1 MSASSAG
8 IQTAGAASDD
18 IDVAG
23 IGRAISRRIWLI
35 VVFTLLCATAMT
47 VFVNIIKPRYTAEA
61 RLLVENQETYFT
73 RPEKSTANDFTNID
87 PEGVS
92 TQVQIVTSR
101 DVGRKVIRE
110 LNLQGNPE
118 FDPLAEPVGPIS
130 RVAIL
135 LGLKRDPTRQ
145 SPEDRILE
153 AYLDKLTAFSPPK
166 TRVISIEFQSKDPD
180 LAAAAANKIA
190 EAYIATQRETKRAS
204 AKSAAGALQSLIA
217 DLRVKVAH
225 AEAEA
230 ESFRAKH
237 GLLPVSSNVNM
248 TTQQLADT
256 TTQLSAARN
265 AQADAQAKAKLI
277 RDMIRQG
284 RVSEVPDVAA
294 NDLVRRLS
302 EQRATLRAQI
312 ASESRTLLEGHPR
325 MQELIAQLRRVD
337 LELTSAADKAAR
349 TLENDA
355 RLAGARVQNLQ
366 ASLEKQKQVSGV
378 AGADEVQLRELERTA
393 RLLKDQLESATA
405 RYQEA
410 VARDAANTTPADA
423 RVISYAVAPQ
433 NPTFPKKMPLIA
445 FALLGGLVASMAYVV
460 AAELLTGKAGSTP
473 MRPVEYVEYVTGP
486 SPAPAVVVPPTATQA
501 SASASPVAGPP
512 DGIERRS
519 LFSRI
524 RRAGKSF
531 SAPKEPLIDIAPAV
545 PPASNATPAP
555 TTTVFTPQAA
565 APAAAAPAPQAAS
578 VVIAPAAP
586 TPQQPGAAVNAQ
598 PQAPAPTSM
607 TFAPKAP
614 GAAPRPQQ
622 AVAPQPAVAAPQQP
636 APDVSA
642 ELVEKI
648 GAAQVAGRATR
659 VLFAGVDIA
668 EAGGVALPVA
678 RALTRE
684 GRVVAI
690 DLDRERPSLAAA
702 PHAGTG
708 PADGVGLSDLL
719 NGAASFEQVLHR
731 DRASRLHIVQAGA
744 RPIHDLLAFDATV
757 EALSAAYDFVVL
769 IAPSLARDDLAESI
783 GGMADVAVIVAPS
796 RGADKSTRAAFE
808 GMMASGAGEVLVVDH
823 MRAAKA

>member
-8 IQTAGAASDD
+8 IQPAGAASDD

-35 VVFTLLCATAMT
+35 VVFTLLCAAAMT

-61 RLLVENQETYFT
+61 RLLVENQESYFT

-101 DVGRKVIRE
+101 DVGRKVVRD

-118 FDPLAEPVGPIS
+118 FDPLAEPSGPIS

-180 LAAAAANKIA
+180 LAAMAANKIA
-190 EAYIATQRETKRAS
+190 EAYISMQRDTKRAS
-204 AKSAAGALQSLIA
+204 AKSAAGALQTLIS

-230 ESFRAKH
+230 EAFRAKH

-256 TTQLSAARN
+256 TTQLSSARN

-378 AGADEVQLRELERTA
+378 AGADEVQLREFERTA

-423 RVISYAVAPQ
+423 RIISYAVAPQ

-460 AAELLTGKAGSTP
+460 AAELLTGKASSTP
-473 MRPVEYVEYVTGP
+473 ARAVEYVEYVA
-486 SPAPAVVVPPTATQA
+486 PAPTVVVEPKSSPDAS
-501 SASASPVAGPP
+501 SASAVAGPP

-519 LFSRI
+519 LFSRV
-524 RRAGKSF
+524 RRAGKTF
-531 SAPKEPLIDIAPAV
+531 SAPKEPMIDIAPAPV
-545 PPASNATPAP
+545 ATQTPAAAPAP

-565 APAAAAPAPQAAS
+565 ASAPASAAQPSS
-578 VVIAPAAP
+578 VVIAPAQPA
-586 TPQQPGAAVNAQ
+586 PGATTNGQ
-598 PQAPAPTSM
+598 PQPSAPASM

-614 GAAPRPQQ
+614 GVAPRPQQ
-622 AVAPQPAVAAPQQP
+622 AVAPQPAVAAAPQQP
-636 APDVSA
+636 TQDVA
-642 ELVEKI
+642 RELSEKI
-648 GAAQVAGRATR
+648 VSAQVAGRATR

-684 GRVVAI
+684 GQVVAI

-708 PADGVGLSDLL
+708 PAEGVGLSDLL
-719 NGAASFEQVLHR
+719 NGVASFEQVLHR

-757 EALSAAYDFVVL
+757 EALSATYDFVVL

-808 GMMASGAGEVLVVDH
+808 GMLASGAGEVLVVDH

>member
-8 IQTAGAASDD
+8 IQPAGAASDD

-35 VVFTLLCATAMT
+35 VVFTLLCAAAMT

-61 RLLVENQETYFT
+61 RLLVENQESYFT

-101 DVGRKVIRE
+101 DVGRKVVRD

-118 FDPLAEPVGPIS
+118 FDPLAEPSGPIS

-256 TTQLSAARN
+256 TTQLSSARN

-277 RDMIRQG
+277 RDMIRQV

-378 AGADEVQLRELERTA
+378 AGADEVQLREFERTA

-410 VARDAANTTPADA
+410 ATRDAANTTPADA
-423 RVISYAVAPQ
+423 RIISYAVAPQ

-460 AAELLTGKAGSTP
+460 AAELLTGKASSTTA
-473 MRPVEYVEYVTGP
+473 RAVEYVEYVA
-486 SPAPAVVVPPTATQA
+486 PAPAVVVEPKSSPDA
-501 SASASPVAGPP
+501 SSAPAVGGPP

-519 LFSRI
+519 LFSRV
-524 RRAGKSF
+524 RRAGKTF
-531 SAPKEPLIDIAPAV
+531 SAPKEPMIDIAPAPV
-545 PPASNATPAP
+545 ATQTPAAAPAP

-565 APAAAAPAPQAAS
+565 ASAPASAAQPSS
-578 VVIAPAAP
+578 VVIAPA
-586 TPQQPGAAVNAQ
+586 QPA
-598 PQAPAPTSM
+598 PQAPGAMANGQPQPSAPASM

-622 AVAPQPAVAAPQQP
+622 VAAPQPAVATAPQQP
-636 APDVSA
+636 TQDVA
-642 ELVEKI
+642 RELSEKI
-648 GAAQVAGRATR
+648 VSAQVAGRATR

-684 GRVVAI
+684 GQVVAI

-708 PADGVGLSDLL
+708 PAEGVGLSDLL

-744 RPIHDLLAFDATV
+744 RPIHDLLAVDATV
-757 EALSAAYDFVVL
+757 EALSATYDFVVL

-808 GMMASGAGEVLVVDH
+808 GMLASGAGEVLVVDH

>member
-8 IQTAGAASDD
+8 IQPAGAASDD

-35 VVFTLLCATAMT
+35 VVFTLLCAAAMT

-61 RLLVENQETYFT
+61 RLLVENQESYFT

-101 DVGRKVIRE
+101 DVGRKVVRD

-118 FDPLAEPVGPIS
+118 FDPLAEPSGPIS

-180 LAAAAANKIA
+180 LAATAANKIA
-190 EAYIATQRETKRAS
+190 EAYISMQRDTKRAS
-204 AKSAAGALQSLIA
+204 AKSAAGALQTLIS

-230 ESFRAKH
+230 EAFRAKH

-256 TTQLSAARN
+256 TTQLSSARN

-378 AGADEVQLRELERTA
+378 AGADEVQLREFERTA

-423 RVISYAVAPQ
+423 RIISYAVAPQ

-460 AAELLTGKAGSTP
+460 AAELLTGKASSTTA
-473 MRPVEYVEYVTGP
+473 RAVEYVEYVA
-486 SPAPAVVVPPTATQA
+486 PAPAVVVEPKSSPDA
-501 SASASPVAGPP
+501 SSAPAVVGPP

-519 LFSRI
+519 LFSRV
-524 RRAGKSF
+524 RRAGKTF
-531 SAPKEPLIDIAPAV
+531 SAPKEPMIDIAPAPV
-545 PPASNATPAP
+545 ATQTPAAAPAP

-565 APAAAAPAPQAAS
+565 ASAPASAAQPSS
-578 VVIAPAAP
+578 VVIAPA
-586 TPQQPGAAVNAQ
+586 QPA
-598 PQAPAPTSM
+598 PQAPGAMANGQPQPSAPASM

-622 AVAPQPAVAAPQQP
+622 VAAPQPAVATAPQQP
-636 APDVSA
+636 TQDVA
-642 ELVEKI
+642 RELSEKI
-648 GAAQVAGRATR
+648 VSAQVAGRATR

-684 GRVVAI
+684 GQVVAI

-708 PADGVGLSDLL
+708 PAEGVGLSDLL

-757 EALSAAYDFVVL
+757 EALSATYDFVVL

-808 GMMASGAGEVLVVDH
+808 GMLASGAGEVLVVDH